1 MPSRLEAL
9 SNPEALAGLSRSQLQ
24 LLLAET
30 LTEMRACH
38 LRTGMLQAKQTRTK
52 VEAYHRSQATSAAG
66 RERDADAQA
75 LDLTE
80 LIIEEKAALAAL
92 DAEAAIY
99 RLFLEE
105 D

>member
-1 MPSRLEAL
+1 MTSRLHAL
-9 SNPEALAGLSRSQLQ
+9 ANPENLPSLPPSQLK

-38 LRTGMLQAKQTRTK
+38 LRMGMVEARRTRTK
-52 VEAYHRSQATSAAG
+52 VEAYHRSAATTAAG
-66 RERDADAQA
+66 RERDADAVA

-80 LIIEEKAALAAL
+80 TLIEEKANLAAL
-92 DAEAAIY
+92 DAEAMIY

-105 D
+105 